1 MDNNWEILLSCISE
15 KTKDELRA
23 EGISHKESQF
33 LMLHVMRLLDVNES
47 RLKTVMPILG
57 SKKMNS
63 LRKKIRDLS
72 LKLEPGLRGDVDAF
86 KAELKKIGREESAY
100 TILFSYIL
108 DELALNSLY
117 EKGLI
122 DGRLPS
128 AVWRLAWEG
137 VSRCRYAIAL

>member
-1 MDNNWEILLSCISE
+1 
-15 KTKDELRA
+15 
-23 EGISHKESQF
+23 
-33 LMLHVMRLLDVNES
+33 MRLLDVNES